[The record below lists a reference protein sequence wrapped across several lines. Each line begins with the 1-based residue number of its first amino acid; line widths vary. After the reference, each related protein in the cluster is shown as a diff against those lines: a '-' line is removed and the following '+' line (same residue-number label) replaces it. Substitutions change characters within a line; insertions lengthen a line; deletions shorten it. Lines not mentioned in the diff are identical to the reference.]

1 MDYENRPPHDSKTY
15 QFPRPHDTFRKL
27 SKGQRLDLMEL
38 TLWLKVLDIIR
49 RIMNALAELIGISA
63 EELVDNIIKDEKSL
77 KKYYVMIEALEQ
89 LDKAA

>member
-1 MDYENRPPHDSKTY
+1 MVMVLDIRLNDY
-15 QFPRPHDTFRKL
+15 DTFRKL

-38 TLWLKVLDIIR
+38 TLWLKALDIIR

>member
-1 MDYENRPPHDSKTY
+1 MVMVLDIRLNDY
-15 QFPRPHDTFRKL
+15 DTFRKL

-63 EELVDNIIKDEKSL
+63 EELVDIIIKDEKSL
-77 KKYYVMIEALEQ
+77 KKYYVMIESLEQ

>member
-1 MDYENRPPHDSKTY
+1 MVMVLDIRLNDY
-15 QFPRPHDTFRKL
+15 DTFRKL

-49 RIMNALAELIGISA
+49 RIMNALAELIGVSA

>member
-1 MDYENRPPHDSKTY
+1 MVMVLDIRLNDY
-15 QFPRPHDTFRKL
+15 DTFRKL